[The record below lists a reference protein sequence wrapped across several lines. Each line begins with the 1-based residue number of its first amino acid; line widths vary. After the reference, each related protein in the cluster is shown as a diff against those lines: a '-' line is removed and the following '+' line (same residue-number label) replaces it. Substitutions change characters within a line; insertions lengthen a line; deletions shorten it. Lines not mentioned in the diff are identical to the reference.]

1 MKTTSKIA
9 IGVSIGLVLIISLI
23 YFSVSVSYKNDEAR
37 LRNLVAGQSQ
47 SNQANFDKMFKVI
60 AQIAQV
66 ADQYKDAFK
75 EIYPQLIEGRYS
87 GEKGG
92 SLMKWV
98 QESNPTFDTS
108 LYNKLAD
115 AIEAQRE
122 EFFMEQQ
129 KLIDYQ
135 REHKNLVMTWPGS
148 VWFSA
153 SDTIPIK
160 IVTSAVAKQAFT
172 TGEEN
177 DIDIFKK

>member
-1 MKTTSKIA
+1 MKMTSKVTIA
-9 IGVSIGLVLIISLI
+9 IISGIAILLGII
-23 YFSVSVSYKNDEAR
+23 YFSVRVSYKNDEAR
-37 LRNLVAGQSQ
+37 LRNQVLGQQ
-47 SNQANFDKMFKVI
+47 TSNQANFDKMFKVI

-66 ADQYKDAFK
+66 ADQYKEAFK

-92 SLMKWV
+92 ALMKWV

-108 LYNKLAD
+108 LYNKLAN

-122 EFFMEQQ
+122 EFFIEQQ

-135 REHKNLVMTWPGS
+135 REHKNLIMTWPGS
-148 VWFSA
+148 AWFSEK
-153 SDTIPIK
+153 DTIGIT
-160 IVTSAVAKQAFT
+160 IVTSYTAKQAFS

-177 DIDIFKK
+177 DINLFK